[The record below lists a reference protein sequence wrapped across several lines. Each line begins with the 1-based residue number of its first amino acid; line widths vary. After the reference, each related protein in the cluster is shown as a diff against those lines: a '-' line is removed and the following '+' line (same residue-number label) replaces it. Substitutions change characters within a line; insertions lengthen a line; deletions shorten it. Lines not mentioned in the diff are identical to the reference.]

1 MSGQRHAPAV
11 SPPRKELSPPIEQ
24 RLGGPRSRFGL
35 PREKKTLALAS
46 GYRVFFLGTQWPGRE
61 ADDCR
66 PYAVMAF
73 TGTAI
78 ESV

>member
-1 MSGQRHAPAV
+1 MLGQRHAPAV
-11 SPPRKELSPPIEQ
+11 SPPRKELAPPIEQ

-35 PREKKTLALAS
+35 PGEKKILALAN

-61 ADDCR
+61 ADDFH

-73 TGTAI
+73 TGTTI
-78 ESV
+78 EQV

>member
-11 SPPRKELSPPIEQ
+11 SPPGRELFPPIDQ

-35 PREKKTLALAS
+35 PGDKKTLALVS

-61 ADDCR
+61 ADDSH

-73 TGTAI
+73 TGTTT
-78 ESV
+78 EPV